1 MTGKLPDPR
10 ALAKFLRTIAASPV
24 QVKSFSLAKDGAV
37 TVEFGDGP
45 ARPGQVTHY
54 SGVPDKAFTDKPS
67 PEEEREAWDMVRD
80 SVVPGMLG
88 EAN

>member
-24 QVKSFSLAKDGAV
+24 KV
-37 TVEFGDGP
+37 TSCSVGGTTWTFDGP
-45 ARPGQVTHY
+45 ASSKMYQAAPDRPEQSRPG
-54 SGVPDKAFTDKPS
+54 
-67 PEEEREAWDMVRD
+67 PEEEREAWDMVGD
-80 SVVPGMLG
+80 SVLPGMLG

>member
-24 QVKSFSLAKDGAV
+24 KV
-37 TVEFGDGP
+37 TSCSVGGTTWTFDGP
-45 ARPGQVTHY
+45 AFGQSTARNEDRPAKSGQ
-54 SGVPDKAFTDKPS
+54 SRPDPD
-67 PEEEREAWDMVRD
+67 EEREAWDMVGD
-80 SVVPGMLG
+80 SVIPGMLG